1 MWTRFPLVYE
11 INTRV
16 WLAELAL
23 QCGRRVTLADVPDEE
38 FRKWRS
44 LHFDAIWVMGVWVPS
59 EHSRQLE
66 LNDQG
71 QVAAFSKVL
80 PDWKSEDVASSPYSV
95 LDYRVDQN
103 LGGDAGLAQF
113 RDKLK
118 DVPLSSC

>member
-11 INTRV
+11 INTV

-23 QCGRRVTLADVPDEE
+23 QYGRRVTLADVPDEE

-44 LHFDAIWVMGVWVPS
+44 LHFDAIWVMAVWVPS
-59 EHSRQLE
+59 EHSRQLA

-95 LDYRVDQN
+95 LDYRVSKPRRGRR
-103 LGGDAGLAQF
+103 LGAVSRQA
-113 RDKLK
+113 
-118 DVPLSSC
+118 